1 MNQDMYDVTCHFM
14 QMFRNQSSKEW
25 LWEEFDVSQG
35 KYPTIEELTGNIPW
49 DRYKTTVG
57 NCRPEKNKYPVDKD
71 GKMQLFKRKKG
82 STTSASSSSFGI
94 NDVDVRSLAD
104 ARLGLNNV
112 VSINFVRVVPNG
124 KEIKMKT
131 LVLDTHGKETI
142 LDTNIASILEESATQ
157 NEDKHLRKL
166 FRLHRTEKEDGLD
179 ESHFI
184 VKFNDRILGKNAFL
198 KTTIWALRTPVSCN
212 NRITTVVVSVKKGE
226 DDDDE
231 DDWSFTS

>member
-1 MNQDMYDVTCHFM
+1 
-14 QMFRNQSSKEW
+14 MFLYNLIVHVLQLIIFSYS
-25 LWEEFDVSQG
+25 
-35 KYPTIEELTGNIPW
+35 
-49 DRYKTTVG
+49 
-57 NCRPEKNKYPVDKD
+57 
-71 GKMQLFKRKKG
+71 GKMQSFKRKKG
-82 STTSASSSSFGI
+82 STTSASSSSIGI

-157 NEDKHLRKL
+157 NEDKHLHKL
-166 FRLHRTEKEDGLD
+166 FRLHRIEKEDGLD

-198 KTTIWALRTPVSCN
+198 KTTIRALRTPVSCN
-212 NRITTVVVSVKKGE
+212 NGITTVVVSVKKGE